1 MPKTV
6 IADMKSHMEKTIDD
20 LRKEFVKI
28 RTGRA
33 STGLL
38 DELRVDYYGNPSP
51 LSQVATLA
59 VPEPR
64 TITITPWES
73 KMIGPIEKAIL
84 NANLGLTPGNDG
96 KTIRLTMPPLTE
108 ERRKDIVKTLKKM
121 EEEHKVAVRNLRRK
135 AIEDLKKLE
144 KDKVISEDDLK
155 KYEKRYRPSPTPISP
170 SLTKSCTIRK
180 KRLWKSDMPDTD
192 QTKLPRHL
200 AIIMDGNGRWAE
212 QRMLRRIVGHQ
223 RGVET
228 VRMVVEQTSR
238 MGIKYL
244 TLFAFSSENW
254 SRPKTEVRALMS
266 LLQKYIRAESGR
278 MMKNNIR
285 FNVIGNRE
293 ELPEEI
299 NSILD
304 GALQLTAGNSG
315 MVLTLAL
322 SYGGRQE
329 IVRAAARLAREVQ
342 SGLLQAEQITEE
354 LFASHL
360 DTNGL
365 PDPDLLIRTSGEMR
379 ISNFLLW
386 QLAYTELYFTDIN
399 WPDLTIDQLH
409 RALAD
414 YQARERR
421 FGKTSAQLSRRN

>member
-1 MPKTV
+1 M
-6 IADMKSHMEKTIDD
+6 
-20 LRKEFVKI
+20 L
-28 RTGRA
+28 
-33 STGLL
+33 
-38 DELRVDYYGNPSP
+38 
-51 LSQVATLA
+51 
-59 VPEPR
+59 
-64 TITITPWES
+64 
-73 KMIGPIEKAIL
+73 
-84 NANLGLTPGNDG
+84 
-96 KTIRLTMPPLTE
+96 
-108 ERRKDIVKTLKKM
+108 
-121 EEEHKVAVRNLRRK
+121 
-135 AIEDLKKLE
+135 
-144 KDKVISEDDLK
+144 
-155 KYEKRYRPSPTPISP
+155 
-170 SLTKSCTIRK
+170 
-180 KRLWKSDMPDTD
+180 DTD

-238 MGIKYL
+238 MGIEYL

-266 LLQKYIRAESGR
+266 LLQKYIRGETGR

-285 FNVIGNRE
+285 FNVIGNRC

-299 NSILD
+299 NRILD
-304 GALQLTAGNSG
+304 DALQQTARNTG

-329 IVRAAARLAREVQ
+329 IVRAAARLAEEVQ
-342 SGLLQAEQITEE
+342 SGVLQTDQITEE
-354 LFASHL
+354 LFARHL
-360 DTNGL
+360 DTIGL